1 MSVMDDGRFYTV
13 TAETKLQH
21 AELFRVS
28 VGAPA
33 NSPVALIASLFAA
46 YNAGPGRI
54 ASMRKEAVKRNLDR
68 IADRK
73 RANQA

>member
-1 MSVMDDGRFYTV
+1 MDDGRFHAA

-21 AELFRVS
+21 AELCRAS
-28 VGAPA
+28 VGVPA

-54 ASMRKEAVKRNLDR
+54 ASMRKEAAKGNLDP
-68 IADRK
+68 DC
-73 RANQA
+73 